1 MVEKQAPPEKTAPS
15 IGTSGPRSE
24 RDRKREKKKPD
35 PGQYIKV
42 ARLGKVSVYRRGSS
56 YWIYFRD
63 SGKSIRKRID
73 GNLATAKATASQINV
88 HLEQKQP
95 SPFNL
100 QTKPVAKV
108 VQDFL
113 EHCKL
118 ARGLRIRSLKRY
130 RAALAHFVDFV
141 SSKPHLCNIDQ
152 IKETT
157 VDEFVRYLHDK
168 KRVRSGEKNG
178 PKERYTPSGIAFI
191 LSTCRTLFN
200 YARKRRLLSPYE
212 DNPFSTFPIDKLRK
226 REPSSIKLLASEQLT
241 DFFSACDDWQ
251 FSVFFIL
258 SLYGLRAGELT
269 HLLISDIDLPGEQ
282 FFIRPKPCMQWYVKT
297 NRQRVLPIIPEV
309 RPIFERLVGDRQ
321 EGFLFLSRLHAGGHR
336 KNYQFASRTA
346 LDKYVMDQL
355 ADFKPDS
362 SIESDEKVF
371 NLTKQVLHR
380 VGKIREDLVRNE
392 FMQVADKI
400 GRPEVTTV
408 HSLRHLFATLAEES
422 GLNPLTVQTILG
434 HSRLEM
440 TQHYTHT
447 GLEAKKA
454 AVQSFLQGKGK
465 LDRILSGR
473 LILQRDLGILG
484 VHRPCYQYYKRGF

>member
-1 MVEKQAPPEKTAPS
+1 MVETEAQSAKKAPS
-15 IGTSGPRSE
+15 TGTSGPHNGRN
-24 RDRKREKKKPD
+24 RKRKKKRPE

-42 ARLGKVSVYRRGSS
+42 ARVGKVSVYRRGSS

-63 SGKSIRKRID
+63 SGKSIRKKID

-130 RAALAHFVDFV
+130 RAALDHFLDFI

-152 IKETT
+152 VKETT

-168 KRVRSGEKNG
+168 KRVRSGEKTG
-178 PKERYTPSGIAFI
+178 PKEKYTPSGIAFI

-212 DNPFSTFPIDKLRK
+212 DNPFSTFPIDKLRN
-226 REPSSIKLLASEQLT
+226 REPSSIKLLASEQLS

-269 HLLISDIDLPGEQ
+269 HLLISDVDLPGEQ
-282 FFIRPKPCMQWYVKT
+282 FFIRPKPCMQWYVKS

-309 RPIFERLVGDRQ
+309 RPIFEKLIDARQ
-321 EGFLFLSRLHAGGHR
+321 EGFLFLSRLHVEGR
-336 KNYQFASRTA
+336 RENCQFASWVELEGYIA
-346 LDKYVMDQL
+346 DQL
-355 ADFKPDS
+355 GGFKPDS
-362 SIESDEKVF
+362 SIESDEKLF
-371 NLTKQVLHR
+371 NLTKQVLHKL
-380 VGKIREDLVRNE
+380 GKIREDNIRKE
-392 FMQVADKI
+392 FMQVVGKI

-408 HSLRHLFATLAEES
+408 HSLRHLFATLAEEN

-434 HSRLEM
+434 HSRIEM
-440 TQHYTHT
+440 TRYYTHT
-447 GLEAKKA
+447 GLEAKKG
-454 AVQSFLQGKGK
+454 AVQCFLNGKGQ
-465 LDRILSGR
+465 LDRILTRR
-473 LILQRDLGILG
+473 LVKSDDSVEKGGIS
-484 VHRPCYQYYKRGF
+484 RRFANS